1 MSKPKKTGSRSTA
14 VASRVLK
21 NVAARRKSNKLP
33 VPSKGSTGLITRG
46 KRLTRKQ
53 HAALINE
60 AWRSSVTGILE
71 TGRRLIEAKDD
82 LEHGE
87 WQIMFERKEVAVGLK
102 TAQRLMKISNDERL
116 SKGAHV
122 HLLHQSWGTL
132 YELTKL
138 PDDVFEAKIEDGTI
152 NPEMQRKDISGPN
165 RELLAAT
172 RAARQIAP
180 AGMPGHSERYQL
192 FHSSVAELAQHIK
205 PNSVDW
211 IITDPPYP
219 EEFLPCYAELAKMAS
234 IVLKPGG
241 SCLVMVGQMYF
252 LQVGAAL
259 LQHLTYNWTS
269 AYLTPGGQATQV
281 WPRKIN
287 NFWKPLLWFTKG
299 ECSIEHWTGDVCQ
312 SKPNDNDKRFHDW
325 GQSESGMADIVERYT
340 TAGQTIIDPFVGGG
354 TTGVV
359 ALQLNRYFIGSDSDA
374 DVIATTTARLENSV
388 GDERET
394 AAPAATD

>member
-21 NVAARRKSNKLP
+21 NVAARRKSNELP

-60 AWRSSVTGILE
+60 AWQSSVTGILE

-122 HLLHQSWGTL
+122 HLLPQSWGTL

-152 NPEMQRKDISGPN
+152 NPEMQRKDLSGPN
-165 RELLAAT
+165 RELLAAA
-172 RAARQIAP
+172 RAARQI
-180 AGMPGHSERYQL
+180 G
-192 FHSSVAELAQHIK
+192 
-205 PNSVDW
+205 
-211 IITDPPYP
+211 
-219 EEFLPCYAELAKMAS
+219 
-234 IVLKPGG
+234 
-241 SCLVMVGQMYF
+241 
-252 LQVGAAL
+252 
-259 LQHLTYNWTS
+259 
-269 AYLTPGGQATQV
+269 
-281 WPRKIN
+281 
-287 NFWKPLLWFTKG
+287 
-299 ECSIEHWTGDVCQ
+299 
-312 SKPNDNDKRFHDW
+312 
-325 GQSESGMADIVERYT
+325 
-340 TAGQTIIDPFVGGG
+340 
-354 TTGVV
+354 
-359 ALQLNRYFIGSDSDA
+359 
-374 DVIATTTARLENSV
+374 
-388 GDERET
+388 
-394 AAPAATD
+394 PAAGHKRALSVNPLFRR